1 MFRFFV
7 IIVQH
12 LLQVDRAGGGDCIA
26 VFRQDGDMRRAVVI
40 GCVEYGPVVAGIVHG
55 PVVVD
60 FPVPVVGPVFAGDVP
75 D

>member
-1 MFRFFV
+1 
-7 IIVQH
+7 
-12 LLQVDRAGGGDCIA
+12 
-26 VFRQDGDMRRAVVI
+26 MRRAVVI